1 MTEVQIGW
9 DFCTSKISS
18 CSPLRQSVLD
28 VNIQPRTP
36 QDVRRFLDKPVTNE
50 TAEHRRYPRWQ
61 LPSIKLVSL
70 QGTGAANVYRC
81 KDLGLAG
88 MLLEC
93 SEPLLAGSVVRFAI
107 QIGAETIRGLA
118 AVRRTTSREM
128 GLAYTSLKME
138 DRAKLRTF
146 LDGLAARSKLQP
158 IRIPKGS

>member
-1 MTEVQIGW
+1 
-9 DFCTSKISS
+9 
-18 CSPLRQSVLD
+18 
-28 VNIQPRTP
+28 
-36 QDVRRFLDKPVTNE
+36 VRRLPDKPVTNE

-70 QGTGAANVYRC
+70 QGTGAAHVYRC

-88 MLLEC
+88 LLLEC
-93 SEPLLAGSVVRFAI
+93 SEPLPVGSVVRFAI
-107 QIGAETIRGLA
+107 QIEAETIRGLA

-146 LDGLAARSKLQP
+146 LDGLAAHSKLPP
-158 IRIPKGS
+158 IRIPGPS

>member
-1 MTEVQIGW
+1 MI
-9 DFCTSKISS
+9 
-18 CSPLRQSVLD
+18 
-28 VNIQPRTP
+28 
-36 QDVRRFLDKPVTNE
+36 NE
-50 TAEHRRYPRWQ
+50 TTEHRRYPRWQ

-70 QGTGAANVYRC
+70 RGTRAANVYRC

-93 SEPLLAGSVVRFAI
+93 SAPLPAGSVVRFAI
-107 QIGAETIRGLA
+107 QIEAETIRGLA

-128 GLAYTSLKME
+128 GLAYTSLNME

-158 IRIPKGS
+158 IRIPKAS